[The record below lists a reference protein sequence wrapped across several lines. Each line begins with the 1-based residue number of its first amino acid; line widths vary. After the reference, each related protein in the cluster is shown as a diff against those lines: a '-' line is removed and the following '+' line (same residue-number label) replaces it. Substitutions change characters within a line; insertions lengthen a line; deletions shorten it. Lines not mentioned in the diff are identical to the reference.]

1 MSDDRAAELLACFP
15 GPVTLCPSRK
25 KWLFLLAG
33 CVTGAVGGYWMIQDG
48 APGGWYVLV
57 VFGIGS
63 VIPLIVL
70 LPGAARLK
78 LDRDG
83 FTSTSLFKSHRVRW
97 QDADN
102 FEPVRVPPANLWLV
116 GYDDVTAAGR
126 TIAAISVEISG
137 RNSALN
143 DTYGFRADQLAAV
156 MAQWRE
162 LALAKSLRG

>member
-1 MSDDRAAELLACFP
+1 M
-15 GPVTLCPSRK
+15 
-25 KWLFLLAG
+25 
-33 CVTGAVGGYWMIQDG
+33 
-48 APGGWYVLV
+48 
-57 VFGIGS
+57 
-63 VIPLIVL
+63 

-116 GYDDVTAAGR
+116 GYDDVRVAGR
-126 TIAAISVEISG
+126 TMAAISVEISG